1 MLLFQPIMI
10 ERVVNETR
18 KIPQRASSIYK
29 KIKDHPKE
37 SFRNSLETAVIEKRV
52 NETTAAIIRRQINEP
67 GAVAQITDI
76 YVCSGLIRV
85 GLKPF
90 DLAVGASVIYHADP
104 ALALY
109 IIAAHHGSR
118 FLYLGSRIAHDW
130 LRRKEEHK
138 LSLKRDLLTLLIT
151 CSPIPYTGEFAAPYR
166 ATSNPELGRFAI
178 KDTAHKISTL
188 FKWVAPDNYNLP
200 TIYRPGL

>member
-1 MLLFQPIMI
+1 MI
-10 ERVVNETR
+10 DRVVNEAR
-18 KIPQRASSIYK
+18 RISERVSSAYK
-29 KIKDHPKE
+29 KIKDYPQE
-37 SFRNSLETAVIEKRV
+37 SFRNSLETAVVEKRV
-52 NETTAAIIRRQINEP
+52 TETTAAIIRRQINEP

-90 DLAVGASVIYHADP
+90 DLAVGASALYHGDP
-104 ALALY
+104 TLALY
-109 IIAAHHGSR
+109 IFAAHHGSR
-118 FLYLGSRIAHDW
+118 FLYLGSRITHDW

-166 ATSNPELGRFAI
+166 ATSRPEMGKFAI
-178 KDTAHKISTL
+178 KDTAHKISSL
-188 FKWVAPDNYNLP
+188 FKWAAPNNYNLP